1 MEQRERNSKIWRR
14 GQKIGFLKVSQVDS
28 GFWKES
34 KWKDANK
41 KEIRSYNR
49 CEERICIQEGEDI
62 SIVERRERRGVQVY
76 KRTIE
81 KEVYQTLKVALNS
94 ISIFCRK
101 ERQ

>member
-1 MEQRERNSKIWRR
+1 M
-14 GQKIGFLKVSQVDS
+14 DS
-28 GFWKES
+28 GFWKEW
-34 KWKDANK
+34 KWKNANK
-41 KEIRSYNR
+41 EEVRSCNR
-49 CEERICIQEGEDI
+49 CEERIRIQEGEDI

-81 KEVYQTLKVALNS
+81 KGVYQTLKVALNS